1 MQAQGREMRSPIIYV
16 LPFSKVS
23 SPLFMTVYRW
33 LPVFQLEVLADTPV
47 SAPPRINLA
56 IF

>member
-16 LPFSKVS
+16 LPIPKVS